1 MRKID
6 GRLCSEPSSGAGCWP
21 ADNGESRCFCAQR
34 RRKPGN
40 SRNWKTGGGA
50 FTSHRGGEKPP
61 TRACVATF
69 AGKGKKKLAEAGGRE
84 RDIRFEVAHTARQA
98 VDGADIICTVTSAR
112 EPVLEGAWLADGV
125 HVNLVGASVA
135 AAREAD
141 DEVVTRSKFFVDFSR
156 RPTNRRANCVT
167 RCRRAW
173 LKNAMFWVKSAK
185 C

>member
-1 MRKID
+1 MASRDVSARNDAANLAILGTGKQAEEHLRAIGEVRNLRRVRVW
-6 GRLCSEPSSGAGCWP
+6 GRSL
-21 ADNGESRCFCAQR
+21 
-34 RRKPGN
+34 
-40 SRNWKTGGGA
+40 
-50 FTSHRGGEKPP
+50 EK
-61 TRACVATF
+61 AE
-69 AGKGKKKLAEAGGRE
+69 KLAEAGGRE

-135 AAREAD
+135 AAREGD